1 MNQGSLRITTTLLC
15 AFLGLLAPPAAAQ
28 ALDQTAMGKEMDAY
42 FDGERG
48 LGLAGMI
55 AGGASIGGAAVL
67 YFQDDKV
74 LEGAAY
80 PLAGFGLLELAAG
93 SVIFF
98 RTPGQLDDLE
108 SDLERDPVRFRK
120 DELRRMKGVNDQ
132 FDILTIVWVVG
143 IAAGLGTATY
153 GFLDD
158 SDRAKGIGAGVV
170 LESALLLTGD
180 LIAASNAR
188 DYTDALERFQPATTG
203 SSSATL
209 VRLGGTF

>member
-1 MNQGSLRITTTLLC
+1 
-15 AFLGLLAPPAAAQ
+15 
-28 ALDQTAMGKEMDAY
+28 MDSY

-67 YFQDDKV
+67 YFQDDEI

-98 RTPGQLDDLE
+98 RTPGQV
-108 SDLERDPVRFRK
+108 SDLRSELKQNPETFRK
-120 DELRRMKGVNDQ
+120 DELKRMQAVNSQ
-132 FDILTIVWVVG
+132 FDVLTIVWIVG

-158 SDRAKGIGAGVV
+158 SDRAKGIGAGVAF
-170 LESALLLTGD
+170 ESAILLTGD
-180 LIAASNAR
+180 LIAAGNAR
-188 DYTDALERFQPATTG
+188 DYTDALERFNPGASG
-203 SSSATL
+203 SSSSTL
-209 VRLGGTF
+209 IHVGGTF

>member
-1 MNQGSLRITTTLLC
+1 MSSSSSRVVSVLLSAILSLMS
-15 AFLGLLAPPAAAQ
+15 ASASGQ
-28 ALDQTAMGKEMDAY
+28 SLDQAGMEAKMDSY

-67 YFQDDKV
+67 YFQDDEI

-98 RTPGQLDDLE
+98 RTPGQV
-108 SDLERDPVRFRK
+108 SDLRSELKQNPETFRK
-120 DELRRMKGVNDQ
+120 DELKRMQAVNSQ
-132 FDILTIVWVVG
+132 FDVLTIVWIVG

-158 SDRAKGIGAGVV
+158 SDRAKGIGAGVAF
-170 LESALLLTGD
+170 ESAILLTGD
-180 LIAASNAR
+180 LIAAGNAR
-188 DYTDALERFQPATTG
+188 DYTDALERFNPGASG
-203 SSSATL
+203 SSSSTL
-209 VRLGGTF
+209 IHVGGTF